1 MRLAILDYGLFEIYQ
16 NGRQIGIQ
24 GYLIQTANRNILVDT
39 GFHVDYIADPF
50 GVALQDGLGKFGR
63 VLDYRPDQNPHSQ
76 LALLGLTNVD
86 ITDLV
91 ITHGHVDHVGRIEE
105 FPNARLWVSQRERS
119 LPTPSY
125 WDGRSRVQWPAIPT
139 EAVPHG
145 CEIAPGVLFFPTPG
159 HTMGHYSL
167 TVKLPNLGMVIL
179 AADAISRPD
188 EFADDTW
195 SDAEDPN
202 MARAS
207 AYMLRH
213 LSAERNAWLIYGHCP
228 QQWLVLRKAPYWYD

>member
-24 GYLIQTANRNILVDT
+24 GYLIQTADRNILVDT
-39 GFHVDYIADPF
+39 GFHADYTADPF
-50 GVALQDGLGKFGR
+50 GVALSDGLGKFGR
-63 VLDYRPDQNPHSQ
+63 LLDYRADQNPHDQ
-76 LALLGLTNVD
+76 LALLGLTNID

-91 ITHGHVDHVGRIEE
+91 ITHGHVDHVGRIAE

-145 CEIAPGVLFFPTPG
+145 CEIAPGV
-159 HTMGHYSL
+159 
-167 TVKLPNLGMVIL
+167 VIL

-195 SDAEDPN
+195 SDAEDPGA
-202 MARAS
+202 ARAS

-228 QQWLVLRKAPYWYD
+228 QQWPVLRKAPFWYD